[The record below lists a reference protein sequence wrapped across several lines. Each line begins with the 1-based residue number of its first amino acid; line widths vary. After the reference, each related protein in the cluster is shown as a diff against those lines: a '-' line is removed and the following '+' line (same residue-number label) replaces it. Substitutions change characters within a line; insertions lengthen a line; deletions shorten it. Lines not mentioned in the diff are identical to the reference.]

1 MTFYR
6 KETRMILKVYYEAI
20 DPYYSSMTQTF
31 IGVDE
36 EDCWNQKYEF
46 EEWLGRYYSSG
57 IRYIY
62 RVKILN

>member
-1 MTFYR
+1 MV
-6 KETRMILKVYYEAI
+6 LKVYYEAI

-31 IGVDE
+31 IGEEE

-57 IRYIY
+57 IRYI
-62 RVKILN
+62 

>member
-1 MTFYR
+1 MV
-6 KETRMILKVYYEAI
+6 LKVYYEAI

-36 EDCWNQKYEF
+36 DDCWNQKYEF
-46 EEWLGRYYSSG
+46 EKWLGRYYPSG

-62 RVKILN
+62 KVKILN